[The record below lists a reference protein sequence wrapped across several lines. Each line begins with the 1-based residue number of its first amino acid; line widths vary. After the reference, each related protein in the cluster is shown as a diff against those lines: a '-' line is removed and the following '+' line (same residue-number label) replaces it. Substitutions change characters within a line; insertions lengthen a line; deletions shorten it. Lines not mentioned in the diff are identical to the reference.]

1 MAKAPGQSGSISR
14 ETFEHERIRQL
25 EKQLA
30 DGKSAM
36 EEMRRKLDYVLQE
49 RGLECAINEAV
60 GRFETMFAP
69 LKALAP
75 VHDFG
80 ELRGAVVA
88 LRRSLRRPNFDAPP
102 TNFGEVFDGTGH
114 PKGGTAA

>member
-1 MAKAPGQSGSISR
+1 MAKGPVQSGSASHDAY
-14 ETFEHERIRQL
+14 EQERIRQL
-25 EKQLA
+25 EKQLE
-30 DGKSAM
+30 DGRSAM
-36 EEMRRKLDYVLQE
+36 EDMRRKLDYVLQE
-49 RGLECAINEAV
+49 RGLECAIGEAV
-60 GRFETMFAP
+60 GRFETMLAP
-69 LKALAP
+69 LKSLAP

-80 ELRGAVVA
+80 TLRGAVVA